1 MMKSLLVNRNII
13 VSIITIMLL
22 VYGIQDVSYGQ
33 GNMPTVT
40 PGDTNNS
47 LRVSFI
53 DFLYAFDENAYQI
66 QLRRKIPQGDWI
78 TNCVDISYR
87 GNASNIQIYT
97 YFHDLE
103 PGVTYEARYRDTNLS
118 ECNNNPPSPEPWSA
132 IGEGTTLLENPP
144 VAEFVDTTLAV
155 VVRRTLG
162 LDLANGVDIL
172 IIRIAELS
180 KLKTLSAG
188 RSSTTDALGLPVI
201 TDLAG
206 LEHATQLITLYLR
219 GQDVTDLT
227 PLTPL
232 TQLTNI
238 DLWGNRIIDITPL
251 AQLTQLIELDLG
263 GNDIVDLS
271 PLAQLTQ
278 LQELGLS
285 SNEIN
290 DISPLAGLTEL
301 RELGLSS
308 NRIRDIS
315 PLSEL
320 VELTTLTLHGNQ
332 ITDISPLSEL
342 TNLTL
347 LGLTTNQIRDITS
360 LAQMKQLTF
369 LQLEYNQIR
378 DITPLA
384 RSESLTKLYLD
395 HNQVR
400 DLTPLAT
407 LPQLT
412 TLDLASNQISDVTP
426 LAQLSE
432 SLEELD
438 LRDNRIRDVT
448 PLASLIYL
456 EKLSLRDNPIANTFP
471 LNALLDENP
480 NLNIDIEV
488 VTEEGGPT
496 FAVSTLQPLTVVTLN
511 GGVVTLKLSSGAFG
525 LRTNI
530 RDALTISGI
539 TGITFHWTD
548 IERVSDTEIT
558 IKLTFTGSIN
568 KDSTLVFTLG
578 PGAIRN
584 YNGPAFTAE
593 IPVSATA
600 EVTEGLVA
608 STPVPLTAANLHGS
622 VVTLTVGG
630 KKYDINWNFVSGNVT
645 VSGIEG
651 VTFRRHNVK
660 RVDDV
665 QVTIQLEFSGNVDTD
680 STLTFTVG
688 AKAIANYEGPALTV
702 EIPVTVSATTE
713 TPTITEAATTD
724 ATVSITPSSIAS
736 PAIGQQLE
744 FNLNIT
750 DGEAV
755 AGYQATLQFDTT
767 ALRYVSGANGDFLP
781 AGAFF
786 VEPVVEGNFVKLN
799 AASLAGESNG
809 DGTLAT
815 LTFEVIAVK
824 ASTVILSDVL
834 LTNSAGEAFVPTVEN
849 AEITEPTGLKEDVN
863 SDGIIN
869 IQDLVL
875 VASNLSKTGQ
885 NPADVNGDGI
895 VNIQDLVLVAGAL
908 GTSAA
913 APSLFS
919 QSVSALTAAEVKQWL
934 SQAQHLPLKDAASL
948 RGIQFLQ
955 DLLATLTPKETAL
968 LPNYPNPFNP
978 ETWMP
983 YQLSEPAEVTLHI
996 YAIDS
1001 RLIRTV
1007 ALGHQPAGMY
1017 QSKSRAAYWDGKNE
1031 VGESVASGVY
1041 FYTLS
1046 AGNFSATRKMLIRK

>member
-1 MMKSLLVNRNII
+1 MKSVFVNRNII
-13 VSIITIMLL
+13 GSIITIMLL
-22 VYGIQDVSYGQ
+22 IYGVQGVSYGQ
-33 GNMPTVT
+33 V
-40 PGDTNNS
+40 
-47 LRVSFI
+47 
-53 DFLYAFDENAYQI
+53 A
-66 QLRRKIPQGDWI
+66 
-78 TNCVDISYR
+78 
-87 GNASNIQIYT
+87 
-97 YFHDLE
+97 LE
-103 PGVTYEARYRDTNLS
+103 
-118 ECNNNPPSPEPWSA
+118 
-132 IGEGTTLLENPP
+132 P
-144 VAEFVDTTLAV
+144 VAEFSDATLAT
-155 VVRRTLG
+155 VVRRTLR
-162 LDLANGVDIL
+162 LDTGDGVDIL
-172 IIRIAELS
+172 KIPIAELS

-188 RSSTTDALGLPVI
+188 KSLTTDALRLPVI
-201 TDLAG
+201 TDLTG

-227 PLTPL
+227 PLTHL

-263 GNDIVDLS
+263 GSRTGNVIVDLS

-278 LQELGLS
+278 LRELGLS

-301 RELGLSS
+301 RELALSS
-308 NRIRDIS
+308 NRISDIS
-315 PLSEL
+315 PLSQL

-332 ITDISPLSEL
+332 ITDISPLSQL

-384 RSESLTKLYLD
+384 QAESLTKLYLD

-407 LPQLT
+407 LTQLT

-448 PLASLIYL
+448 PLASLTYL

-480 NLNIDIEV
+480 NLDIDIEV

-496 FAVSTLQPLTVVTLN
+496 FAVSTPQPLTVVTLN
-511 GGVVTLKLSSGAFG
+511 GGVVTLTLSSGAFG
-525 LRTNI
+525 FRTDI

-558 IKLTFTGSIN
+558 IKLTFTGSFN

-593 IPVSATA
+593 IPV
-600 EVTEGLVA
+600 
-608 STPVPLTAANLHGS
+608 
-622 VVTLTVGG
+622 
-630 KKYDINWNFVSGNVT
+630 
-645 VSGIEG
+645 
-651 VTFRRHNVK
+651 
-660 RVDDV
+660 
-665 QVTIQLEFSGNVDTD
+665 
-680 STLTFTVG
+680 
-688 AKAIANYEGPALTV
+688 
-702 EIPVTVSATTE
+702 TVSATTE
-713 TPTITEAATTD
+713 ELTITETTTTD
-724 ATVSITPSSIAS
+724 TTVSIAPSSIAS

-750 DGEAV
+750 VGEAV

-767 ALRYVSGANGDFLP
+767 ALRYVSGANGNFLP

-786 VEPVVEGNFVKLN
+786 VQPVVTGNLVKLN
-799 AASLAGESNG
+799 AASLAGESSG

-815 LTFEVIAVK
+815 LTFEVIVVK
-824 ASTVILSDVL
+824 SSTLTLSDVL
-834 LTNSAGEAFVPTVEN
+834 LSNSAGERSVPQVEN
-849 AEITEPTGLKEDVN
+849 ANITEPTGLKEDVN
-863 SDGIIN
+863 GDGIVN

-875 VASNLSKTGQ
+875 VASNLSKTGE

-895 VNIQDLVLVAGAL
+895 VNIQDLVLVAGTL

-913 APSLFS
+913 APPLHPQSL
-919 QSVSALTAAEVKQWL
+919 QGLTAADVRQWL
-934 SQAQHLPLKDAASL
+934 SQVQYLHLTDTTSQ
-948 RGIQFLQ
+948 RGILFLQ
-955 DLLATLTPKETAL
+955 QLLIALTPKETAL

-978 ETWMP
+978 ETWIP
-983 YQLSEPAEVTLHI
+983 YHLTKDADVSVHI
-996 YAIDS
+996 YAVNGT
-1001 RLIRTV
+1001 LVRTLT
-1007 ALGHQPAGMY
+1007 LGHQPAGMY
-1017 QSKSRAAYWDGKNE
+1017 HNRSRAAYWNGNNE
-1031 VGESVASGVY
+1031 FSEPVASGVY
-1041 FYTLS
+1041 FYTFT
-1046 AGNFSATRKMLIRK
+1046 ADNFRATRKMLIRK